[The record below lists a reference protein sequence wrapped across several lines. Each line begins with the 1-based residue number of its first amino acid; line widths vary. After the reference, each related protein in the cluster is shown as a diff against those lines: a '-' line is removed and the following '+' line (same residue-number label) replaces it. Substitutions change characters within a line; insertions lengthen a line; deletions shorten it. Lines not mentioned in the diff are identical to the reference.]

1 LFKSQIIS
9 ENAITVTDP
18 SMTRYLMSKSEAIK
32 LVFEAVKRSIGGE
45 IFVMRMPATSV
56 ENIAK
61 SMISIFGNSETKI
74 NIIGSRPGE
83 KLDEV
88 LVSRNESPYTK
99 IIDDTYYVV
108 LPQTKDKTIEESYSD
123 FELIETEEFN
133 SRNAIQ
139 ICENELTKILQGEK
153 WLV

>member
-1 LFKSQIIS
+1 
-9 ENAITVTDP
+9 
-18 SMTRYLMSKSEAIK
+18 
-32 LVFEAVKRSIGGE
+32 
-45 IFVMRMPATSV
+45 MRMPATSV

-108 LPQTKDKTIEESYSD
+108 LPQTKDKTIEEKL
-123 FELIETEEFN
+123 F
-133 SRNAIQ
+133 
-139 ICENELTKILQGEK
+139 
-153 WLV
+153 